1 MTYEKN
7 TITITGTV
15 WYQQRLL
22 ARFFA
27 QELRRAIGSNETVL
41 SIDGVNEAELG
52 KRVHD
57 EDIRE
62 ALQDRP
68 IAISIPAPARVVS
81 YDLHSNGEPAFLTMH
96 FSGIAEHSFRGRA
109 KKVAWELGVGVI
121 SARVRITA
129 VGVDAD
135 SGGVMIRAAAAGR
148 PTLDEMKAE
157 IEQYVRQR
165 LLDD

>member
-1 MTYEKN
+1 MTDEKN

-27 QELRRAIGSNETVL
+27 QELRRAIGSNETSL

-57 EDIRE
+57 EEIRE

-68 IAISIPAPARVVS
+68 IALSIPAPARVVS
-81 YDLHSNGEPAFLTMH
+81 YDLNSNGEPAFLTMH
-96 FSGIAEHSFRGRA
+96 FSGIGEHSFRGRA
-109 KKVAWELGVGVI
+109 KKVAQEL
-121 SARVRITA
+121 RVMGAIGESLKVVA
-129 VGVDAD
+129 VGAEDD
-135 SGGVMIRAAAAGR
+135 GVVVRAAAVGR
-148 PTLDEMKAE
+148 PTLDEMRAE

>member
-1 MTYEKN
+1 MTDEEK
-7 TITITGTV
+7 TITITGTAV

-22 ARFFA
+22 ARFIV
-27 QELRRAIGSNETVL
+27 QELRRAIGSNETSL

-57 EDIRE
+57 EEIRD

-68 IAISIPAPARVVS
+68 IAILIPAPARVVS
-81 YDLHSNGEPAFLTMH
+81 YDLNSSGEPALLTMH
-96 FSGIAEHSFRGRA
+96 FAGIGEHSFRGRA
-109 KKVAWELGVGVI
+109 KKVAQEL
-121 SARVRITA
+121 RVMGAIGESVKVVA
-129 VGVDAD
+129 VGAEDD
-135 SGGVMIRAAAAGR
+135 GVVVRAAAVGR
-148 PTLDEMKAE
+148 PTLDEMKVE

>member
-1 MTYEKN
+1 MTDEKN

-27 QELRRAIGSNETVL
+27 QELRRAIGSNETSL

-57 EDIRE
+57 EEIRE

-68 IAISIPAPARVVS
+68 IALSIPAPARVVS
-81 YDLHSNGEPAFLTMH
+81 YDLNSNGEPAFLTMH
-96 FSGIAEHSFRGRA
+96 FSGIGEHSFRGRA
-109 KKVAWELGVGVI
+109 KKVAQELRVMGAIGESVKIVGVGADHDAVVI
-121 SARVRITA
+121 C
-129 VGVDAD
+129 
-135 SGGVMIRAAAAGR
+135 AAAVGR

>member
-1 MTYEKN
+1 MTDEKN

-22 ARFFA
+22 ARFIA
-27 QELRRAIGSNETVL
+27 QELRRAIGSNETSL

-57 EDIRE
+57 EEIRE

-68 IAISIPAPARVVS
+68 IGISIPAPARVVS
-81 YDLHSNGEPAFLTMH
+81 YDLNSSGEPAFLTMH
-96 FSGIAEHSFRGRA
+96 FSGIGEHSFRGRA
-109 KKVAWELGVGVI
+109 KKVAQEL
-121 SARVRITA
+121 RVMGAIGDSVKIVA
-129 VGVDAD
+129 VGAD
-135 SGGVMIRAAAAGR
+135 DQGVVIRAASVGR
-148 PTLDEMKAE
+148 PTLDEMKVE